1 MKWIYACCEIQLAHK
16 WINKKWNFPLLPPTL
31 ILFPR
36 ITSVPTL
43 VYHLRR
49 PDIFK
54 SMITTMGQVTDA
66 RPWPHQRKN
75 THSSPYLWFWAV
87 KHSMS
92 LLMLTRLMPNA
103 LCVSLLFH
111 SGRTGNLHYLM
122 PLPTSDKD
130 EWFAVFILISGHF
143 SQPVGGGP
151 FPSTALHVRIRGA
164 SASSGLLLVNQVC
177 AIQCKEQD
185 FPERMQAH
193 SARSALNSWFIVTSW
208 KQVQNLGL

>member
-1 MKWIYACCEIQLAHK
+1 M
-16 WINKKWNFPLLPPTL
+16 
-31 ILFPR
+31 
-36 ITSVPTL
+36 
-43 VYHLRR
+43 
-49 PDIFK
+49 
-54 SMITTMGQVTDA
+54 TMGQSTDA
-66 RPWPHQRKN
+66 RPWPHRRKN

-87 KHSMS
+87 KRSMS
-92 LLMLTRLMPNA
+92 LLMLTRLVPNA

-164 SASSGLLLVNQVC
+164 SASSRLLLVNQVC

-185 FPERMQAH
+185 FPERMQAR
-193 SARSALNSWFIVTSW
+193 SARSALNS
-208 KQVQNLGL
+208 